1 MHSRSDTGAV
11 FLLPGFQNEGRYEYD
26 SENHGKTVGKGK
38 TACPQ
43 RMLQLRGR
51 QLPFAGRRR
60 GVQMRTAHF
69 PIRDLLQLFPRSGI
83 TRRKGT
89 L

>member
-1 MHSRSDTGAV
+1 MHSRSVIGAA

-26 SENHGKTVGKGK
+26 SETKLKTVGEGQK
-38 TACPQ
+38 ACPQ
-43 RMLQLRGR
+43 RVLQLRGR

-60 GVQMRTAHF
+60 ALPLCAANL
-69 PIRDLLQLFPRSGI
+69 PIWDLLQLFPQSSI
-83 TRRKGT
+83 ARRKGA

>member
-1 MHSRSDTGAV
+1 MHSRSVIGAA
-11 FLLPGFQNEGRYEYD
+11 FLLPGFQNEGGDTYD
-26 SENHGKTVGKGK
+26 SETHGKTVGKGQK
-38 TACPQ
+38 ACPQ

-60 GVQMRTAHF
+60 TVPLCAVHF
-69 PIRDLLQLFPRSGI
+69 PIRDLLQLFPQSV
-83 TRRKGT
+83 TARRKET